1 MNTTRRRQLSRRA
14 ESAAAIEI
22 VGANVNN
29 LRNVSV
35 RIPRNRLTVVTGVS
49 GSGKSSL
56 AFDTLYAEGQR
67 RFVESLSAYARQFL
81 ERKGRPN
88 VERITGLPPAIA
100 LEQKPLARNPRS
112 IVATSTEVYDYLRLL
127 FGHVGKTYCHQCGR
141 LVRRDTPSQ
150 VARDVLEWDEGER
163 IVVGFG
169 KKSQLDADSLR
180 SLGFI
185 RIADRRS
192 WQIFPLEE
200 SGALLV
206 SPEAV
211 VVVDRLVL
219 RRSEDETVSRL
230 TEALETAFAHG
241 DVVLIGRLDSG
252 GETHVF
258 TSHYECS
265 YCGIRFEEPEPRL
278 FSFNS
283 PYGACP
289 TCEGFGRTIG
299 IDESLVI
306 PDPSRSIAMGAV
318 HPFRNHPVQ
327 AELLAAAR
335 QKGVPTNVPVAKLSA
350 EHYRWLW
357 DGDESFIGINGYF
370 KFLEEH
376 AYKVQ
381 NRITLARYRGYTR
394 CRSCEGSR
402 LRRSARQVF
411 VGGVNLPTLLRM
423 TISQAHVFFEQLE
436 LPPAEL
442 AIVEHVLRELRWRLR
457 LLCDIGVGYLTLDR
471 LSHTL
476 SGGEAQRLNIAT
488 SLGSTLV
495 GTLYVLD
502 EPSIGLHWRDT
513 HRLIA
518 MLHRLRSLGNTVV
531 VVEHDPDIIRAAD
544 FVVDMGPGAGESG
557 GHIVATGTPVELQ
570 SHPSSLTGAY
580 LAGRMRIEAPKRR
593 NLQHDRVITIVGAQ
607 ENNLNIERLDIPLG
621 ALVAIT
627 GVSGSG
633 KSTLIEQVL
642 YANAK
647 RHFGGGASLPAG
659 KCQEILGLEQ
669 LTDVE
674 LVDQSPVG
682 RSSRSTPAT
691 YTKAFDAIREVF
703 AETPSA
709 RAAGWTSSHFSF
721 NVPGGRCEV
730 CEGAGSV
737 VVEMQFLP
745 DIEVPCEAC
754 AGTRYKREARSILY
768 NGKSIIDVL
777 AMTVDEAATFFKGK
791 RKVLSR
797 LKVLQDVGLG
807 YLRMGQ
813 SSMTLSGGEAQRL
826 KLASYLDAA
835 SSGHVLYLFDEPTT
849 GLHLHDV
856 AQLLSCFRRLIER
869 GQSVVVIEHNL
880 HVIANAD
887 WVIDLGPDAGDA
899 GGRVVCTGTPEEI
912 SACEQSWTGNALRK
926 FFAEQSGQL
935 RRRRSQ

>member
-1 MNTTRRRQLSRRA
+1 MNTTRRHLPSRRA
-14 ESAAAIEI
+14 VSAATIEI

-29 LRNVSV
+29 LKNVSV
-35 RIPRNRLTVVTGVS
+35 CIPRNRLTVVTGVS

-141 LVRRDTPSQ
+141 LVRKDTPSR
-150 VARDVLEWDEGER
+150 VANDVLEWRQRER
-163 IVVGFG
+163 IVVGFR
-169 KKSQLDADSLR
+169 KKVQLDAESLR
-180 SLGFI
+180 AQGFI
-185 RIADRRS
+185 RIADRRT
-192 WQIFPLEE
+192 WQIVPLEDAGE
-200 SGALLV
+200 LLA
-206 SPEAV
+206 SSDAV

-219 RRSEDETVSRL
+219 RCSDETTSRL
-230 TEALETAFAHG
+230 TEAIETAFAHG
-241 DVVLIGRLDSG
+241 DVVVIGRLDSG
-252 GETHVF
+252 AETHEF
-258 TSHYECS
+258 TPYYECS
-265 YCGIRFEEPEPRL
+265 TCGIRFEEPEPRL

-283 PYGACP
+283 PYGACT

-299 IDESLVI
+299 IDERLVI
-306 PDPSRSIAMGAV
+306 PDPSRSLAMGAV

-327 AELLAAAR
+327 AEMLAAAR
-335 QKGVPTNVPVAKLSA
+335 QKGIPTNVPISKLSA

-357 DGDESFIGINGYF
+357 EGDESFIGINGYF
-370 KFLEEH
+370 RFLEEH

-394 CRSCEGSR
+394 CPSCEGSR

-411 VGGVNLPTLLRM
+411 VGGINLPTLLSM
-423 TISQAHVFFEQLE
+423 TLNQAREFFEQLD

-442 AIVEHVLRELRWRLR
+442 AIVEHVLRELRWRLQ

-476 SGGEAQRLNIAT
+476 SGGESQRLNIAT

-513 HRLIA
+513 NRLIT

-544 FVVDMGPGAGESG
+544 FVVEMGPGAGEYG
-557 GHIVATGTPVELQ
+557 GHIVATGTPAALQ
-570 SHPSSLTGAY
+570 AHHSSLTGAY
-580 LAGRMRIEAPKRR
+580 LAGRIRIQTPKRR
-593 NLQHDRVITIVGAQ
+593 QLQHDRVITIIGAR
-607 ENNLNIERLDIPLG
+607 ENNLDIERLDIPLG
-621 ALVAIT
+621 AFVVVT

-647 RHFGGGASLPAG
+647 RHFGGGSLPAG
-659 KCQEILGLEQ
+659 RCEEILGLEH
-669 LTDVE
+669 LTDIE
-674 LVDQSPVG
+674 LVDQTPVG

-721 NVPGGRCEV
+721 NVAGGRCEV

-768 NGKSIIDVL
+768 EGKSIIDVL
-777 AMTVDEAATFFKGK
+777 AMTVDQAAEFFKGK
-791 RKVLSR
+791 RKVLAR
-797 LKVLQDVGLG
+797 LRVLRDVGLG
-807 YLRMGQ
+807 YLRLGQ

-835 SSGHVLYLFDEPTT
+835 NSGHVLYIFDEPTT

-880 HVIANAD
+880 HVIATAD
-887 WVIDLGPDAGDA
+887 WVIDLGPEAGEA
-899 GGRVVCTGTPEEI
+899 GGRVVCTGTPEAI
-912 SACEQSWTGNALRK
+912 AACEQSWTGKALRE
-926 FFAEQSGQL
+926 FFAQQSRRL
-935 RRRRSQ
+935 RRGKSQ